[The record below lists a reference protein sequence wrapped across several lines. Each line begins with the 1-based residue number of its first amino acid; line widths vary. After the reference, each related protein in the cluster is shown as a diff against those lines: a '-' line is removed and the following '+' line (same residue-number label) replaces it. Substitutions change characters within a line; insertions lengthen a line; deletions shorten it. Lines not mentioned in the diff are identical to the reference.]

1 MPHEAE
7 IKPDPNPSSYR
18 RSRVYVAGPPF
29 SGKSTAGEILAGI
42 LGFPFADLD
51 RLVEVA
57 AGAALHRI
65 FREKGEAAFRELEKR
80 CLADTAS
87 REGNLVLAVG
97 GGALLD
103 RANLDLV
110 LAGGILLTLWAAPS
124 VLASRMSRD
133 PAARPL
139 SMDDASLLRLLRARE
154 SHYLSLPNRIDTSD
168 LEAHEVAEEAAAL
181 VRRVLLI

>member
-1 MPHEAE
+1 MSHEAE
-7 IKPDPNPSSYR
+7 LKPDPYPSSHR

-51 RLVEVA
+51 RLVEEA
-57 AGAALHRI
+57 TGAALHEI
-65 FREKGEAAFRELEKR
+65 FREKGEVAFRELEKR
-80 CLADTAS
+80 CLAEAAS

-103 RANLDLV
+103 RANLDLA
-110 LAGGILLTLWAAPS
+110 LTGGVLLTLWAAPA

-139 SMDDASLLRLLRARE
+139 SLNEASLLRLLRARE

-168 LEAHEVAEEAAAL
+168 LEVHEVAEEAAAL
-181 VRRVLLI
+181 VRRALLI